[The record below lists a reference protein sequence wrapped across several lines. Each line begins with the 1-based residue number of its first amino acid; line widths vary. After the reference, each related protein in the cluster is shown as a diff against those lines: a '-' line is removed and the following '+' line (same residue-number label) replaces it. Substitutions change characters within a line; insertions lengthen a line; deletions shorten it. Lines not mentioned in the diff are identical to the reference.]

1 MSANWKDF
9 TLRSLISIIGVIL
22 LSFGAAL
29 SETMNMGLDPF
40 TALNRG
46 ASSLLGFSLGNYQL
60 VLNFIILAIVFLL
73 KRSLIGW
80 GTIYNMVLVGYLV
93 TFFGNLFDNF
103 FDIGEISLVIRL
115 LITIIAILF
124 FTLGAAMYMD
134 TELGDSPYDAIA
146 PVITDRTGW
155 KYTPVRLAQD
165 LLIVL
170 GAYLVSGP
178 VGISTIITGFFAGP
192 LITFFS
198 KNVSQP
204 MMKKL
209 DANT

>member
-1 MSANWKDF
+1 MSINWKDF
-9 TLRSLISIIGVIL
+9 TLRSIISIMGVVL

-29 SETMNMGLDPF
+29 SESMNMGLDPF

-46 ASSLLGFSLGNYQL
+46 ASTLLGFSLGNYQL
-60 VLNFIILAIVFLL
+60 VLNFIILALVFFL

-93 TFFGNLFDNF
+93 NIFKNLFDNF
-103 FDIGEISLVIRL
+103 FDADALNLAIRL
-115 LITIIAILF
+115 LITVIAILF
-124 FTLGAAMYMD
+124 FTFGAALYMD
-134 TELGDSPYDAIA
+134 TKLGYSPYDAIA

-155 KYTPVRLAQD
+155 TYTPVRLGQD
-165 LLIVL
+165 LLVVL
-170 GAYLVSGP
+170 GAYLLAGP

-204 MMKKL
+204 LIEKI
-209 DANT
+209 